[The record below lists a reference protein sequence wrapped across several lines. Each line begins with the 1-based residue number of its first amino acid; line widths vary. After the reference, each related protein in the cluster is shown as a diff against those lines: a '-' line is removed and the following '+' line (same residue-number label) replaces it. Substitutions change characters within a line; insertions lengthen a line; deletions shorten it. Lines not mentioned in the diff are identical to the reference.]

1 MEVAA
6 GWLQVNRKLADQVH
20 VYLRTAILTN
30 ELSPGDR
37 IVEADLSRRLGI
49 SRSPIR
55 EAIKRLEQEE
65 LVVVFKPA

>member
-6 GWLQVNRKLADQVH
+6 GWLQVNRKLADQAH